1 MSEDQA
7 ARHRGRERAV
17 QWLYQWELSGLDL
30 DDVLSREHQVDL
42 QSPDRERDA
51 WAVTLVRGTAREIGR
66 IDPLITEHATNWRI
80 ERMAAVDRAILR
92 LGVYEL
98 LATPETPPA
107 VVIDE
112 AVELARTFSADQ
124 AVAFVNGV
132 LDAVH
137 RGLAAAKSGA
147 GGASTP

>member
-1 MSEDQA
+1 MIPADAA
-7 ARHRGRERAV
+7 ARHAGRERAV

-30 DDVLSREHQVDL
+30 DDVLSRQHQVDVHA
-42 QSPDRERDA
+42 PDRERDA
-51 WAVTLVRGTAREIGR
+51 WAIELVRGTARELAR
-66 IDPLITEHATNWRI
+66 IDPLITQHATNWRI
-80 ERMAAVDRAILR
+80 ERMAVVDRVILR

-98 LATPETPPA
+98 LCTPETPPA

-137 RGLAAAKSGA
+137 RDLAAKAGTSGA
-147 GGASTP
+147 ASN